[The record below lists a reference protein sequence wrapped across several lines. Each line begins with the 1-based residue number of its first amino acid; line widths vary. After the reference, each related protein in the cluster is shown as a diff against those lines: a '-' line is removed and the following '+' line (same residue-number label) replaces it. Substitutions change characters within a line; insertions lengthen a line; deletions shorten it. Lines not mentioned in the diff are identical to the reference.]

1 MTQPKQTLP
10 VQRTDVVIAGA
21 AMSGLATAAALVSA
35 GLDVILVDRAD
46 PRDDAVAGTD
56 IRTTAISLSSR
67 RMLEVLGAWEGV
79 AETAEPILDIR
90 ISDGDSRAHMHYD
103 HAEVGDQPMGHIVE
117 NARLKRAL
125 LKVIANGPGQA
136 DFRVTTVTALT
147 VDAREAQV
155 TLEDGS
161 VLAAPLAVAAD
172 GRNSTLRA
180 LAHIRVHTLPYRQS
194 SVVETIAHEKP
205 HDNVA
210 HERFLPGGP
219 LALLPLRGKRSALVW
234 TERTAAAE
242 HIHGLDDRLFGAALQ
257 ERFGNALGK
266 LTPLGPRRIYPLSLS
281 VAEAYIAD
289 RVALVGD
296 AAHAIHP
303 IAGQGFNLGLRD
315 VASLAEVVA
324 DAARLGM
331 DPGARLV
338 LEDYQGRRRFDSMTL
353 IGATDGL
360 NRLFSNDVGAIRVL
374 RDLGLGLSRRIGPLK
389 RAAVRHAMGTL
400 GSLPRLLRGEPL

>member
-1 MTQPKQTLP
+1 MTPSSETP
-10 VQRTDVVIAGA
+10 TRSADVVIAGA

-35 GLDVILVDRAD
+35 GLDVVLVDRAD
-46 PRDDAVAGTD
+46 PRDETVAGND

-67 RMLEVLGAWEGV
+67 RMLEVLGAWDGV
-79 AETAEPILDIR
+79 ADTAEPILDIR
-90 ISDGDSRAHMHYD
+90 ISDGESRAHMHYD
-103 HAEVGDQPMGHIVE
+103 HSEVGDEPMGHIVE

-125 LKVIANGPGQA
+125 LKVIAHGPGRA
-136 DFRVTTVTALT
+136 EFLTAAATALA
-147 VDAREAQV
+147 VDAREARV
-155 TLEDGS
+155 TLQDGE
-161 VLAAPLAVAAD
+161 VVAAPLVVAAD
-172 GRNSTLRA
+172 GRNSTLRS

-194 SVVETIAHEKP
+194 SVVETIAHEEP
-205 HDNVA
+205 HHNVA

-219 LALLPLRGKRSALVW
+219 LALLPLRGQRSALVW
-234 TERTAAAE
+234 TERTAVAE
-242 HIHGLDDRLFGAALQ
+242 HINGLDDRLFGAALQ
-257 ERFGNALGK
+257 ERFGDALGK
-266 LTPLGPRRIYPLSLS
+266 LTPVGPRRIYPLSLS
-281 VAEAYIAD
+281 VAESYIAD
-289 RVALVGD
+289 RIALVGD

-331 DPGARLV
+331 DPGAPLV
-338 LEDYQGRRRFDSMTL
+338 LEEYQSRRRFDSMTL

-374 RDLGLGLSRRIGPLK
+374 RDLGLGLSRRIGPFK

-400 GSLPRLLRGEPL
+400 GALPRLLRGEPL